1 MKYILINSIGEYPE
15 DFLFAKVDIER
26 KLIEDGQIE
35 KRMKLE
41 EFIIFLNIQDK
52 VYMNNQRSIAFSI
65 LEGLNDSYVFYSFL
79 DTTDDKELFDKFV
92 SALERKKFK
101 FDKLS
106 EVEPLELLN
115 PDVLMGELFMINFK
129 ICR

>member
-26 KLIEDGQIE
+26 KLIEDGEIE

-101 FDKLS
+101 FDKLF
-106 EVEPLELLN
+106 EVEPL
-115 PDVLMGELFMINFK
+115 
-129 ICR
+129 

>member
-26 KLIEDGQIE
+26 KLIEDGEIE

-65 LEGLNDSYVFYSFL
+65 LEGLNDNYVFYSFL

-106 EVEPLELLN
+106 EIEPLELLN

>member
-26 KLIEDGQIE
+26 KLIEDGEIE

-92 SALERKKFK
+92 SALEKKKFK

>member
-26 KLIEDGQIE
+26 KLIEDGEIE

-65 LEGLNDSYVFYSFL
+65 LEGLNDNYVFYSFL

>member
-15 DFLFAKVDIER
+15 DFLFAKVDIEK
-26 KLIEDGQIE
+26 KLIEDGEIE

-41 EFIIFLNIQDK
+41 EFILFLNIQDK
-52 VYMNNQRSIAFSI
+52 VYMNNQKSIAFSV
-65 LEGLNDSYVFYSFL
+65 LEGLNDNYVFYSFL
-79 DTTDDKELFDKFV
+79 DAVDDKELFDKFT

-106 EVEPLELLN
+106 EIEPLELLN
-115 PDVLMGELFMINFK
+115 QDVLMGELFMINFK

>member
-26 KLIEDGQIE
+26 KLIEDGEIE

-101 FDKLS
+101 FDKLF

>member
-26 KLIEDGQIE
+26 KLIEDGEIE